1 MEKIE
6 RKTHS
11 IDASDQVL
19 GRLATRIALLLRGKN
34 KVTFRPNVDG
44 GDIVEVTNCS
54 KIKFTGKK
62 LEQKEYIWHTNHPG
76 GLRRKKVK
84 DVFSAK
90 PGEVLKVAVMGML
103 PKNKL
108 AFKTLTKLKI
118 YAGSEHPHQAQ
129 EPELKELGIK
139 D

>member
-1 MEKIE
+1 METIE

-11 IDASDQVL
+11 IDATDQVL
-19 GRLATRIALLLRGKN
+19 GRLATRIAMILRGKN

-44 GDIVEVTNCS
+44 GDIVEVSNCN

-62 LEQKEYIWHTNHPG
+62 LEQKEYIWHTTHPG
-76 GLRRKKVK
+76 GLKRKKVK
-84 DVFSAK
+84 DVFSAQ

-108 AFKTLTKLKI
+108 RDKMIKRLKI
-118 YAGSEHPHQAQ
+118 IS
-129 EPELKELGIK
+129 
-139 D
+139 